1 MADAYVKTELH
12 PDLPPPASERG
23 IIGWLHHHL
32 FSTWYNSIAT
42 VLILYLIY
50 QVVPPLLNWAIFS
63 TVWDA
68 TNFRECKAGGTGAC
82 WAMIDARLGQFI
94 FGFYDAENYWRPNL
108 AFLLFIG
115 AMLPVMFDKL
125 PGRGICAIFLIFVY
139 PAIAISLIHGP
150 VEMSTMQSGL
160 GKAIWGLFFV
170 GGAGFGWYSMQRRN
184 AGMSALGFGIAYCVL
199 FVVAIAWGFGVPVA
213 ETSTYGGLM
222 LTLILAGVAIAVSLP
237 LGILLALGR
246 RANSMPV
253 VQLLCIGFIELVR
266 SVPLITVLFMAQF
279 MLPLFLPEG
288 MNFDNVV
295 RALVGVS
302 LFAAAYMAEVVR
314 GGLQAMPKGQFEAAD
329 SLGLNYYLTMR
340 LIILPQALKIVIPGI
355 VSTFIGLFKDT
366 SLVSI
371 IGLMDLLQVAKTSI
385 TDQKWLGLE
394 HEAYFFIAIVYF
406 CFCFGMSRYSMY
418 LERKLHTGHK
428 R

>member
-1 MADAYVKTELH
+1 MAEAYVKTELH
-12 PDLPPPASERG
+12 PDLPPPTSERG

-42 VLILYLIY
+42 VIILYLIY
-50 QVVPPLLNWAIFS
+50 LTIPPLLDWTIFS
-63 TVWDA
+63 SVWDA
-68 TNFRECKAGGTGAC
+68 NNFKECKANGTGAC
-82 WAMIDARLGQFI
+82 WAMIAARFNLFI
-94 FGFYDAENYWRPNL
+94 YGFYDADEFWRPNL
-108 AFLLFIG
+108 AFVLFMG

-125 PGRGICAIFLIFVY
+125 PGRGVCAIFLIFVY
-139 PAIAISLIHGP
+139 PAVAIALIHGP
-150 VEMSTMQSGL
+150 VEMSTMQTGL
-160 GKAIWGLFFV
+160 GKTIWGLAFV
-170 GGAGFGWYSMQRRN
+170 GGGVLGWYSMKQRN
-184 AGMSALGFGIAYCVL
+184 PGLTTLGFGISYCVA
-199 FVVAIAWGFGVPVA
+199 FVMMIAWGFGVPVM
-213 ETSTYGGLM
+213 ETSNYGGLL
-222 LTLILAGVAIAVSLP
+222 LTLILACVAIAVSLP
-237 LGILLALGR
+237 LGIILALGR

-314 GGLQAMPKGQFEAAD
+314 GGLQAIPKGQFEAAD
-329 SLGLNYYLTMR
+329 SLGLNYYLNMR

-355 VSTFIGLFKDT
+355 VGNFIGLFKDT
-366 SLVSI
+366 TLVSI
-371 IGLMDLLQVAKTSI
+371 IGLMDLLGVGKASI
-385 TDQKWLGLE
+385 ADQKWLGLE
-394 HEAYFFIAIVYF
+394 HEAYFFVALTFFI
-406 CFCFGMSRYSMY
+406 FCFGMSRYSMY
-418 LERKLHTGHK
+418 LENKLHTGHK